1 MRGSKAQEEEIGEAM
16 KPKARIEIIQ
26 VLFLVVVAMF
36 AAACGKKNVKQASIV
51 EPVLAAD
58 SVITD
63 IDVDASEKEGS
74 LRNKEY
80 SNDPV
85 ILVVRFDFDKA
96 ELSAE
101 ARGTLAANAA
111 ALKKRPEIEI
121 QVAGHCDERG
131 TTEYNLALSQRR
143 ANAVRN
149 YYKNLGVKIARMS
162 TISYGEERP
171 VCSESTEE
179 CWAQNRR
186 AETLIRIK

>member
-1 MRGSKAQEEEIGEAM
+1 MRGSKTQEEEIGEAM
-16 KPKARIEIIQ
+16 KAKARIEIIQ
-26 VLFLVVVAMF
+26 VLFLVVVAVF
-36 AAACGKKNVKQASIV
+36 AVACGKKNVKQVSVV
-51 EPVLAAD
+51 EPVQAAD
-58 SVITD
+58 SIVPD
-63 IDVDASEKEGS
+63 ADEDVSEREGS

-80 SNDPV
+80 SSDPV

-101 ARGTLAANAA
+101 ARETLSANAA

-121 QVAGHCDERG
+121 QIAGHCDERG
-131 TTEYNLALSQRR
+131 TTEYNLALGQRR
-143 ANAVRN
+143 ANSVRN

-171 VCSESTEE
+171 VCPESTEE

-186 AETLIRIK
+186 AETLIRTK